1 MSITTLLVVFAL
13 TLAVIGVAFT
23 AMAIGRIF
31 TGRCLRG
38 SCGGPEVTGP
48 GGERLSCA
56 ACPNRAKRAK
66 T

>member
-1 MSITTLLVVFAL
+1 MDDSSLLAVFAL
-13 TLAVIGVAFT
+13 TLAVFGVGVA

-48 GGERLSCA
+48 SGQRLSCEG
-56 ACPNRAKRAK
+56 CPNRHARGH
-66 T
+66 